1 MRGVYLLVGAAL
13 LAVGVLGYFQ
23 NPILG
28 VITSNPYHNLLHV
41 GSGLATLNAARR
53 GILAMRRWGTLAGLV
68 YSVLALGGF
77 TLRRGDFFGLM
88 HLDRLDNIMHA
99 ALAAIFL
106 YYAWLAPPR

>member
-13 LAVGVLGYFQ
+13 LIVGALGYFQ

-28 VITSNPYHNLLHV
+28 VITANPYHNLLHV
-41 GSGLATLNAARR
+41 GSGLATLAAARR
-53 GILAMRRWGTLAGLV
+53 GILAMRRWGTLGGLLFTALAIAGF
-68 YSVLALGGF
+68 A
-77 TLRRGDFFGLM
+77 LRRGDFFGLM
-88 HLDRLDNIMHA
+88 HLDRPDNVMHA

>member
-28 VITSNPYHNLLHV
+28 VITANPYHNLLHV
-41 GSGLATLNAARR
+41 GSGLATLAAARR
-53 GILAMRRWGTLAGLV
+53 GILAMRRWGTLAGLF
-68 YSVLALGGF
+68 YSALALGGAA
-77 TLRRGDFFGLM
+77 LRRGDFFGLM
-88 HLDRLDNIMHA
+88 HLDRPDNIMHA

-106 YYAWLAPPR
+106 YYAWLSPPR